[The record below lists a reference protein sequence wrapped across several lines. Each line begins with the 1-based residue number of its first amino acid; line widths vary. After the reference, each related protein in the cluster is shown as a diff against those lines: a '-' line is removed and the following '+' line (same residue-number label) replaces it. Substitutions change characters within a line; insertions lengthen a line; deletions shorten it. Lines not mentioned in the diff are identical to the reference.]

1 MATSRTSLRHS
12 PIQGELFLLLPSV
25 VLHNHTE
32 CSLVEGALM
41 VRQVQCFG
49 GATLGEAGF
58 FLDARLP
65 ALRHTPRRSPSDAS
79 PAAVALCTGRWRG
92 QVGKGVAK
100 GFFFVASSHLF
111 GLEGSSV
118 RPA

>member
-1 MATSRTSLRHS
+1 M
-12 PIQGELFLLLPSV
+12 LL
-25 VLHNHTE
+25 
-32 CSLVEGALM
+32 GGD
-41 VRQVQCFG
+41 FG
-49 GATLGEAGF
+49 GGRLF

-65 ALRHTPRRSPSDAS
+65 ALRHTPRRVPSDAS
-79 PAAVALCTGRWRG
+79 PAAVALCTGRGQG